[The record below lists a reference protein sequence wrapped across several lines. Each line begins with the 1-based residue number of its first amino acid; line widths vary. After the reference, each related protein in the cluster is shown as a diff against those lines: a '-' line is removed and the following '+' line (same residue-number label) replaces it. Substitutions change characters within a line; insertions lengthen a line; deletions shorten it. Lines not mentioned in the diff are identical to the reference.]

1 MATGEGQPDAEARF
15 RPEGQ
20 HELGPSGQVARITA
34 NITAIKALH
43 RIQDEGR
50 PATLSEQA
58 FLARWSGWGAVP
70 GVFDEARDQ
79 FADARAE
86 LRSLLSEEEWAAA
99 RRTTMNAH
107 YTDAAIVKAMWDA
120 VTGLGFD
127 GGVVLEPGCGSGN
140 FIGFAP
146 ASARMLGVELDPVT
160 AGIAAALYPDAEVRN
175 ESFADSR
182 LPEGGFD
189 LVVGNVPFSSA
200 ILTDPRHNQGRHSM
214 HNHFLVKSLA
224 LTRPGG
230 LVVALT
236 SRYTMDAQDDAAR
249 REMAGMADLVTAV
262 RLPSG
267 AHRKAAG
274 TEAVTDLMVF
284 RRREEGQ
291 PRRGADW
298 ERAFA
303 TELDGGTARV
313 GEYFKDHPENVLGH
327 LAVDGGQYSSE
338 ELIVRPRDLA
348 LVPAELADRLGMER
362 MDAQAAGLVMS
373 PRGPAQKM
381 AEVRAG
387 AGRVS
392 LRIVARE
399 ASRFE
404 GTITA
409 DPVAGTFTVLRNGDA
424 EPWPCPASQQ
434 AELRALLRLRDAVAA
449 LLDAEKASADDTPR
463 IGELRSRLNRD
474 YDAYQATHGPLNRM
488 SWRRTGRTDGDG
500 NETWSRQVPAQGG
513 FRTDPYAAIVYAL
526 EDYDPETGTAAKAAI
541 FTQRVISPR
550 EPATSAETPAD
561 AIAICMD
568 ADGEIRLEQVASLL
582 GLESQDEARA
592 ALGELAY
599 DHPGTGRLVPAPEYL
614 SGKVRDKLAEA
625 EKAAKGDPRFAVNV
639 AALRRALPADLGP
652 GDIDARLG
660 ASWIPPAL
668 VQQGLREILADP
680 RLTVTKGHGTTWSV
694 SGTQD
699 SVLAREVYGTSDKDA
714 ISLAQAL
721 LEQRPIK
728 VSYSMDDLDREDR
741 ARLDAIRD
749 RRDMQA
755 FIRARSAAAT
765 ITARAKA
772 DELSEKFTE
781 WLWTDPARSAELTSL
796 YNKRFNSLVLRSYD
810 DVRPRLPGLAGWF
823 RPHPHQYAAVARII
837 SEPAALLAHEVG
849 AGKTAEMAMGAMEL
863 RRLGLVAK
871 PAIVVPNHML
881 EQFQREFL
889 QLYPQ
894 AKVLACGARDLEAG
908 RRHAFVARIATGDW
922 DAVIMSRSVFERI
935 PMSAS
940 EQQRYIRN
948 KLKAYDEWLE
958 RAAEETD
965 NPRMVKRM
973 ESQRLSF
980 EERLKRKLVKT
991 RDAGISFEQ
1000 TGIDYLFID
1009 EAHGYKN
1016 LDTRS
1021 NNPSLD
1027 IDGSGRASDLEMK
1040 VDYLRRGRGKRVC
1053 TFATATPIANS
1064 MTEAYVMTRYL
1075 RPDLLADAGIEDFD
1089 GWVGSFASTVTD
1101 VEVAPEGGLRVKE
1114 RVASFRNV
1122 PELLLMWRVFAD
1134 VKTAADLKLPV
1145 PELAGGKPEVVTV
1158 PPSAELKHFMLSLAS
1173 RAEEVRRGSVDPKE
1187 DNMLKISSDGRAAA
1201 LDLRLIGRRAPIN
1214 GKLDAAADRIAS
1226 IYEGTRDSVYV
1237 DSDGN
1242 PEPRRGALQI
1252 VFCELGTPTGT
1263 SMFGTYEYLRGQL
1276 AARGVPAAQ
1285 VRFMH
1290 EARNDKEKAQLFADA
1305 RAGKISVLIG
1315 TTELMGVGTN
1325 VQKRAVALHHLDCP
1339 WRPADV
1345 AQREGRIIRQKNQ
1358 NPRVQVI
1365 RYVTEGSFDAYMWQ
1379 TVLRK
1384 AKFIAQIMRGSVDS
1398 REIEDIGGSDP
1409 LSYSEVTALATGD
1422 MRILAKAKAD
1432 ADVVRLSRLESSWRR
1447 SQRHLKESIGQNERH
1462 ITYTQVSL
1470 TGLEAAI
1477 ARRTDTR
1484 GDAFHCQ
1491 LGGRVIT
1498 KRADAAAIL
1507 QEAARELLATAQQ
1520 SWMLTAGEDTVERET
1535 RDLGVVGGL
1544 RLQATANCL
1553 EDSSGWVDFRFP
1565 DIPGSLV
1572 MIGSAE
1578 ADSEKAPIGVVYKL
1592 ENTLASLDGA
1602 ADDARAEIAHAQ
1614 AEIER
1619 ARAALGTPFSKAAEL
1634 SHARSEADRLAA
1646 ELGGQRVVPMPE
1658 PEAHETPATDAQA
1671 AQEDQAETVAPASD
1685 LEAGTP
1691 EASASQQEAGDAE
1704 PGEHDEEA
1712 GEDGTSGEDG
1722 WAAPAAQVA
1731 PAPASAPAVTSLGLD
1746 GQASMPSLREIAD
1759 AMGDRFQIIPV
1770 GFSSGKAAV
1779 EQDRTPPEAPLPAS
1793 QPVAAPAAAAP
1804 ARASTEQ
1811 PATAVPAPE
1820 AAGPTV
1826 SAVANPE
1833 EPGNQQPPGGSWPL
1847 AALQRWGGAL
1857 RPERPLYPDGT
1868 RLAVRGAG
1876 DDGSGWRPGT
1886 AAGCIGSADR
1896 DHGGGLLQVVRWDDG
1911 SYETIHPALEC
1922 MQGIDPYAGL
1932 SDRDR
1937 ERWQRLDRHEALGVP
1952 VAYLPASLVEPGD
1965 TIQAERGLL
1974 SRVLDQ
1980 HEVTAVREDATGQR
1994 PVTEITVAG
2003 KRRPLSFR
2011 ADDQVGVY
2019 LQQDHPTLAATIEAA
2034 TAALQGR
2041 PQSPR
2046 DHPSVRPTAPVAAP
2060 AAQPA
2065 PVPAAGARRPTAE
2078 QQAII
2083 DACVSGQNLVIEAGA
2098 GTGKTSTLRMASAAM
2113 TGRTGLYV
2121 AYNKAIANEARGSFP
2136 ANVTCA
2142 TAHSLAFQAIGRSY
2156 ARRLNSKRL
2165 PAHEIAALLGIRE
2178 PMQLGEEMLTPPQLA
2193 GIVMGTVGR
2202 FCHSADHAISSA
2214 HVPPVNGA
2222 AGLRR
2227 AQLTQFIV
2235 PLAAS
2240 AWTDLQRSDGRLPFS
2255 HDHYLKMWQ
2264 LTQPRLNAGFVLFD
2278 EAQDADPVI
2287 AAIIQGQ
2294 DGAQKIAVGDS
2305 CQAIYGWR
2313 GAVDALAT
2321 WPADQRLYLSQSF
2334 RFGVPIAEEANKW
2347 LENLGAVLRLK
2358 GTPSITS
2365 AIGTVTT
2372 PDAVLCRTNAEAVS
2386 QSLALLEQGRRVA
2399 LVGGGDDI
2407 KRLAEAARELQQR
2420 GHTSHPELAAF
2431 RTWSAVQR
2439 YVRDDEGGADL
2450 ATFVRLV
2457 DAHGPEAVIRTIDQ
2471 LSSEDTADV
2480 VVSTAHKAK
2489 GREWN
2494 QVLIAP
2500 DFREPAN
2507 DKDTGQRGVIPRAD
2521 AMLAYVAVTRAKE
2534 RLDRGSLAW
2543 IDNYASGAPTP
2554 GQDSA
2559 ATADREQ
2566 ARIAA
2571 SDVGIRHPVSAAS
2584 HEPADHQSAA
2594 QVPVASS
2601 PEGSTV
2607 ADEPEAA
2614 QGQPIRIEHDARGT
2628 RVFGTAKSQLDVIG
2642 ALKDQGFKWS
2652 RNQGFWYLNS
2662 TWKQST
2668 RGVRVQALQRRLDQL
2683 GVPYSPAPGT
2693 PQETSPAAGPS
2704 AQASLAAAPGGTQ
2717 LRASGE
2723 TATADPV
2730 TAPDIADVAPTAAS
2744 YEQAPDTLAEDA
2756 PAQGA
2761 GDAPT
2766 DAAGSAGTEY
2776 EQASLFGLPAPKPQN
2791 EKSHPRQSALQPGS
2805 VGEARIDHSP
2815 TDTSVHGVDRS
2826 NPAAAK
2832 LFRAFY
2838 LVWSED
2844 QLCWHLGAGRRGD
2857 HDTWALLLAMR
2868 LEGLG
2873 YRVTWEGSRR
2883 PRPAPEASE
2892 SASITTGPAAE
2903 GPATQPTV
2911 ADTATIASTQAEISN
2926 ETAGEVQG
2934 VPAVTEPGQGKE
2946 APPTAATASTAISD
2960 SLASI
2965 PVDPRPYEGSRA
2977 QAMSGS
2983 LIIEND
2989 HRAWASARALAGDAS
3004 LPDEHPRV
3012 RQFSIAWQRVAAK
3025 GLDDGPGPAAA
3036 RYHALAHAA
3045 LALSSSI
3052 DRTSNPHEPEALD
3065 LLANHA
3071 RKHSVRLR
3079 ATAERLFSGSRQAGR
3094 YQGGRAQA
3102 ETGSRVIERDYRA
3115 WIRTGSP
3122 LEAARDPLLWQHARR
3137 AEKAWHLVRRHGV
3150 TDGPAAAATRYR
3162 ELADAAQ
3169 ALADRYTV
3177 TLPSSALPPLLD
3189 LAEHA
3194 WKHSTRLQ
3202 ATARAASAGGGSVPT
3217 SEDERDVPRGGDAYG
3232 ALPDGLAA
3240 VTRQA
3245 HADQYQQP
3253 QRPARMSDDYMPNR
3267 NAATPQYSSHKE
3279 DSRELAPLLLRQIPA

>member
-1 MATGEGQPDAEARF
+1 VATGNGPDAGARF

-34 NITAIKALH
+34 NITAIKTLR

-50 PATLSEQA
+50 PATPSEQA

-70 GVFDEARDQ
+70 KIFDDSKDQ

-86 LRSLLSEEEWAAA
+86 LRALLTEDEWAAA

-107 YTDAAIVKAMWDA
+107 YTDAAIVKAMWSA
-120 VTGLGFD
+120 VTSLGFD
-127 GGVVLEPGCGSGN
+127 AGVVLEPGCGSGN
-140 FIGFAP
+140 FLGFAP
-146 ASARMLGVELDPVT
+146 ASARMLGIELDPVT

-189 LVVGNVPFSSA
+189 LVIGNVPFSSA
-200 ILTDPRHNQGRHSM
+200 ILTDPRHNQGLHSM

-230 LVVALT
+230 LVATLT
-236 SRYTMDAQDDAAR
+236 SRYTMDAQDDSAR
-249 REMAGMADLVTAV
+249 REMAGMADLVTAI

-267 AHRKAAG
+267 AHRRAAG
-274 TEAVTDLMVF
+274 TEAVTDLIVF
-284 RRREEGQ
+284 RRRSDGE

-303 TELDGGTARV
+303 TDLDGGTARV
-313 GEYFKDHPENVLGH
+313 SEYFKERPGNVLGD

-338 ELIVRPRDLA
+338 ELIVRPHGEVTHL
-348 LVPAELADRLGMER
+348 PGELANRLLVECV
-362 MDAQAAGLVMS
+362 DAQAAGLVMS
-373 PRGPAQKM
+373 PRDPAQKL
-381 AEVRAG
+381 AAVRAG
-387 AGRVS
+387 GGRVS
-392 LRIVARE
+392 MRIVARE

-409 DPVAGTFTVLRNGDA
+409 SLADGTFTVLRNGDA

-463 IGELRSRLNRD
+463 IGELRARLNGE
-474 YDAYQATHGPLNRM
+474 YDSYKATYGPLNRM

-500 NETWSRQVPAQGG
+500 NETWSRQVPTQGG

-526 EDYDPETGTAAKAAI
+526 EDYDPETSAASKAAI
-541 FTQRVISPR
+541 FTQRVICPR
-550 EPATSAETPAD
+550 EPATSAESPAD

-568 ADGEIRLEQVASLL
+568 AAGEIRLDQVARLL
-582 GLESQDEARA
+582 GLESQDEART

-599 DHPGTGRLVPAPEYL
+599 DDPGSGRLVPAPEYL

-668 VQQGLREILADP
+668 VQQGLREILQDQH
-680 RLTVTKGHGTTWSV
+680 LTVTKGHGTSWSV
-694 SGTQD
+694 GGTQD

-728 VSYSMDDLDREDR
+728 VSYSMDDLDAQDR
-741 ARLDAIRD
+741 ARLEAIRD

-765 ITARAKA
+765 VTARAKA

-781 WLWTDPARSAELTSL
+781 WLWADPARSAELTSL

-810 DVRPRLPGLAGWF
+810 GIRPRLPGLAGWF
-823 RPHPHQYAAVARII
+823 KPHPHQYAAVARII
-837 SEPAALLAHEVG
+837 NEPAALLAHEVG

-863 RRLGLVAK
+863 RRLGLVSK

-894 AKVLACGARDLEAG
+894 AKVLACGARDLEKD

-935 PMSAS
+935 PMSAA
-940 EQQRYIRN
+940 EQQRYIRA

-958 RAAEETD
+958 RAAAETD

-991 RDAGISFEQ
+991 RDAGVSFEQ

-1122 PELLLMWRVFAD
+1122 PELLLMWRVFSD
-1134 VKTAADLKLPV
+1134 VKTADDLKLPV
-1145 PELAGGKPEVVTV
+1145 PELAGGKPEVVIV
-1158 PPSAELKHFMLSLAS
+1158 PPSAELKNFMLSLAS
-1173 RAEEVRRGSVDPKE
+1173 RAEDVRRGAVDPKE

-1201 LDLRLIGRRAPIN
+1201 LDLRLIGRRAPAN
-1214 GKLDAAADRIAS
+1214 GKIDIAADRIAS
-1226 IYEGTRDSVYV
+1226 IYQDTKDNVYQ
-1237 DSDGN
+1237 DQDGN

-1252 VFCELGTPTGT
+1252 VFCELGTPTGK
-1263 SMFGTYEYLRGQL
+1263 SAFGTYEYLRGQL
-1276 AARGVPAAQ
+1276 TARGVPAAQ

-1305 RAGKISVLIG
+1305 RAGKVSVLIG

-1358 NPRVQVI
+1358 NPRVQI
-1365 RYVTEGSFDAYMWQ
+1365 FRYATEGSFDAYMWQ

-1384 AKFIAQIMRGSVDS
+1384 AKFIAQIMKGSVDS
-1398 REIEDIGGSDP
+1398 REIEDIGGSDT

-1432 ADVVRLSRLESSWRR
+1432 ADVVRLTRLESSWRR
-1447 SQRHLKESIGQNERH
+1447 SQRHLKESIGENERH
-1462 ITYTQVSL
+1462 IKYARERL
-1470 TGLEAAI
+1470 AGLESAM
-1477 ARRTDTR
+1477 ARRTNTR
-1484 GDAFHCQ
+1484 GDAFNCE
-1491 LGGRVIT
+1491 LGGQVIT
-1498 KRADAAAIL
+1498 RRADAAAFI
-1507 QEAARELLATAQQ
+1507 QQAAREMAGTARQ
-1520 SWMLTAGEDTVERET
+1520 SWMETADQDDEAAIR
-1535 RDLGVVGGL
+1535 RDLGALGGL
-1544 RLQATANCL
+1544 RLQAAAYAT
-1553 EDSSGWVDFRFP
+1553 EDFSTVVDLRFP
-1565 DIPGSLV
+1565 DIPGLPV
-1572 MIGSAE
+1572 TVQAAE
-1578 ADSEKAPIGVVYKL
+1578 IDSDKPPIGVILKL
-1592 ENTLASLDGA
+1592 ENLLASLETA
-1602 ADDARAEIAHAQ
+1602 AGTEREDIAHAQ

-1634 SHARSEADRLAA
+1634 ARARSEADRLAA
-1646 ELGGQRVVPMPE
+1646 ELGGQRIVPIAE
-1658 PEAHETPATDAQA
+1658 PEAHETPVTDAQTA
-1671 AQEDQAETVAPASD
+1671 KEDQPGLATFAASP
-1685 LEAGTP
+1685 EPGTP
-1691 EASASQQEAGDAE
+1691 EASAGQRETEEAE
-1704 PGEHDEEA
+1704 PDEQVEDA
-1712 GEDGTSGEDG
+1712 GEDV
-1722 WAAPAAQVA
+1722 WAAPAVPVAAAAEPTEVAVQSFPGQVA
-1731 PAPASAPAVTSLGLD
+1731 ETTQVPAAPAS
-1746 GQASMPSLREIAD
+1746 SMPAD
-1759 AMGDRFQIIPV
+1759 ANTDERDSHQ
-1770 GFSSGKAAV
+1770 
-1779 EQDRTPPEAPLPAS
+1779 LPAGTR
-1793 QPVAAPAAAAP
+1793 PV
-1804 ARASTEQ
+1804 
-1811 PATAVPAPE
+1811 E
-1820 AAGPTV
+1820 AHRG
-1826 SAVANPE
+1826 
-1833 EPGNQQPPGGSWPL
+1833 
-1847 AALQRWGGAL
+1847 WGGPL
-1857 RPERPLYPDGT
+1857 RPERPLYPDMT
-1868 RLAVRGAG
+1868 LLAVFGQG
-1876 DDGSGWRPGT
+1876 EDGRASLPAT
-1886 AAGCIGSADR
+1886 AAGSIVATEAGESGADYGQG
-1896 DHGGGLLQVVRWDDG
+1896 HLQVVRWDDG
-1911 SYETIHPALEC
+1911 SHSVVHPAQVC
-1922 MQGIDPYAGL
+1922 QRDIDQYDGL

-1937 ERWQRLDRHEALGVP
+1937 ARWQAFDQYEAEGLLL
-1952 VAYLPASLVEPGD
+1952 AYLPASLVDAGD
-1965 TIQAERGLL
+1965 TIQVERGPM

-1980 HEVTAVREDATGQR
+1980 YAVTAVRENHASPR
-1994 PVTEITVAG
+1994 PLVEITVAG
-2003 KRRPLSFR
+2003 KRKPLTYR
-2011 ADDQVGVY
+2011 KDDQVGVF
-2019 LQQDHPTLAATIEAA
+2019 LTEDHPTLAATIAAVTAAPERQQAPVRPPHRAQPQRDEAA
-2034 TAALQGR
+2034 TR
-2041 PQSPR
+2041 P
-2046 DHPSVRPTAPVAAP
+2046 APP
-2060 AAQPA
+2060 AVQPVQPA
-2065 PVPAAGARRPTAE
+2065 GLPSGRRPTAE

-2113 TGRTGLYV
+2113 AGRTGLYV

-2142 TAHSLAFQAIGRSY
+2142 TAHSLAFQAIGRGY
-2156 ARRLNSKRL
+2156 ARRLSSKRL
-2165 PAHEIAALLGIRE
+2165 PTHEIATLLGIRE
-2178 PMQLGEEMLTPPQLA
+2178 PIQLGEEMLAPPQLA
-2193 GIVMGTVGR
+2193 GIVMSTVGR
-2202 FCHSADHAISSA
+2202 FCHSADPAITSA
-2214 HVPPVNGA
+2214 HVPPVNGVT
-2222 AGLRR
+2222 GLRR
-2227 AQLTQFIV
+2227 AQLTQVIV
-2235 PLAAS
+2235 PLAES
-2240 AWTDLQRSDGRLPFS
+2240 AWTDLQRSEGRLPFS

-2264 LTQPRLNAGFVLFD
+2264 LTQPSLNADFVLFD

-2294 DGAQKIAVGDS
+2294 VDAQKIAVGDS

-2321 WPADQRLYLSQSF
+2321 WPADRRLYLSQSF
-2334 RFGVPIAEEANKW
+2334 RFGIPIAEEANKW
-2347 LENLGAVLRLK
+2347 LENLDAVLRLK
-2358 GTPSITS
+2358 GTPSIPS
-2365 AIGTVTT
+2365 AIGAVAA

-2386 QSLALLEQGRRVA
+2386 QSLTLLEQGRRVA

-2420 GHTSHPELAAF
+2420 GHTNHPELAAF
-2431 RTWSAVQR
+2431 RTWNAVQR
-2439 YVRDDEGGADL
+2439 YVREDEGGADL

-2480 VVSTAHKAK
+2480 IVSTAHKAK

-2500 DFREPAN
+2500 DFREPAA
-2507 DKDTGQRGVIPRAD
+2507 DKETGQRGVIPRAD
-2521 AMLAYVAVTRAKE
+2521 AMLAYVAVTRAKQ
-2534 RLDRGSLAW
+2534 RLDPGGLAW
-2543 IDNYASGAPTP
+2543 IDNYASGTPTHRT
-2554 GQDSA
+2554 A
-2559 ATADREQ
+2559 A
-2566 ARIAA
+2566 
-2571 SDVGIRHPVSAAS
+2571 
-2584 HEPADHQSAA
+2584 EPAGPEQVTVIRAA
-2594 QVPVASS
+2594 GEAESQPAVPAAGHTPVTQL
-2601 PEGSTV
+2601 PT
-2607 ADEPEAA
+2607 EPA
-2614 QGQPIRIEHDARGT
+2614 GQPLIPAQAPHSPAGTLPGSAIWIEHDARGT
-2628 RVFGTAKSQLDVIG
+2628 RVFGIDKSQHDVIS
-2642 ALKDQGFKWS
+2642 ALRDQGFKWS
-2652 RNQGFWYLNS
+2652 RTNGFWYLNS
-2662 TWKQST
+2662 TWKHTT
-2668 RGVRVQALQRRLDQL
+2668 RSDRVRRLQARLYTLGIPYGMPPDPPQPGPAQAPASQVSSATETASADAPASDQTATAEPTIAPDPV
-2683 GVPYSPAPGT
+2683 GAESTPAT
-2693 PQETSPAAGPS
+2693 RQESPAAPAEATSASTPGAVDGDSPDITVPS
-2704 AQASLAAAPGGTQ
+2704 EYEQQSLFATTATHQLPAKASQPGIQDIGQPAKPGTGIATG
-2717 LRASGE
+2717 RASAD
-2723 TATADPV
+2723 TQTTAD
-2730 TAPDIADVAPTAAS
+2730 TAFGTDEAAS
-2744 YEQAPDTLAEDA
+2744 
-2756 PAQGA
+2756 
-2761 GDAPT
+2761 
-2766 DAAGSAGTEY
+2766 AGSA
-2776 EQASLFGLPAPKPQN
+2776 
-2791 EKSHPRQSALQPGS
+2791 
-2805 VGEARIDHSP
+2805 
-2815 TDTSVHGVDRS
+2815 
-2826 NPAAAK
+2826 
-2832 LFRAFY
+2832 
-2838 LVWSED
+2838 
-2844 QLCWHLGAGRRGD
+2844 
-2857 HDTWALLLAMR
+2857 
-2868 LEGLG
+2868 
-2873 YRVTWEGSRR
+2873 
-2883 PRPAPEASE
+2883 
-2892 SASITTGPAAE
+2892 
-2903 GPATQPTV
+2903 
-2911 ADTATIASTQAEISN
+2911 
-2926 ETAGEVQG
+2926 
-2934 VPAVTEPGQGKE
+2934 AVSQ
-2946 APPTAATASTAISD
+2946 

-2965 PVDPRPYEGSRA
+2965 PVDPRPYEGGRA
-2977 QAMSGS
+2977 HAMSGS

-2989 HRAWASARALAGDAS
+2989 YRAWDTARARAGDAA
-3004 LPDEHPRV
+3004 LPDEHPRL
-3012 RQFSIAWQRVAAK
+3012 RQFTIAWQRVTAK

-3045 LALSSSI
+3045 LALSSAI
-3052 DRTSNPHEPEALD
+3052 DRTGNPHEPQALD
-3065 LLANHA
+3065 LIAAHA

-3079 ATAERLFSGSRQAGR
+3079 STADRMFSVSRQAGS

-3102 ETGSRVIERDYRA
+3102 ETGSRMVEKDYRT

-3137 AEKAWHLVRRHGV
+3137 TEKAWHAVRRHGV
-3150 TDGPAAAATRYR
+3150 ADGPAAAATRYR

-3169 ALADRYTV
+3169 ALADGYTV
-3177 TLPSSALPPLLD
+3177 TLPSAALPSLLE

-3194 WKHSTRLQ
+3194 RKHSTRLH
-3202 ATARAASAGGGSVPT
+3202 ATARTAAGTRGNNVSDSRAEKGAAP
-3217 SEDERDVPRGGDAYG
+3217 GGDAYG
-3232 ALPDGLAA
+3232 ALPDGLATL
-3240 VTRQA
+3240 TRQA
-3245 HADQYQQP
+3245 YASQHRQP
-3253 QRPARMSDDYMPNR
+3253 QRHPPHQNGHEGRPN
-3267 NAATPQYSSHKE
+3267 TPVLQQ
-3279 DSRELAPLLLRQIPA
+3279 DAPQDCSRG